1 MKLWNVQ
8 IVLVFC
14 SWVWSLCS
22 SGFGGDEIR
31 VQTHQDRPSSDRIQ
45 YHRWA
50 TAAGTVNQTK
60 PSECVFEEPVVSL
73 LMSIS
78 QTVESFVSACDM
90 SKTLDQLVWGFRLN
104 WCFHTTDEHMTLA
117 STCFHSVLSHASLNQ
132 VWVCLQCK
140 YSASVTFFAGTIF
153 YTSFFFCFPKGHFY
167 C

>member
-1 MKLWNVQ
+1 MKLWNVK
-8 IVLVFC
+8 IVLVFH
-14 SWVWSLCS
+14 SWVLSLCS

-60 PSECVFEEPVVSL
+60 PTECVYEEPVVSL
-73 LMSIS
+73 LMRIS

-90 SKTLDQLVWGFRLN
+90 SKMLDQLVWGFRLN
-104 WCFHTTDEHMTLA
+104 WCFHTTDEHMTLVFTQCSHMLHWIKFESA
-117 STCFHSVLSHASLNQ
+117 YNAYILQVSLFSMELFSTLA
-132 VWVCLQCK
+132 
-140 YSASVTFFAGTIF
+140 
-153 YTSFFFCFPKGHFY
+153 FFCFPKGHFY